1 MKDQRLGYIFVS
13 FFFKAETLN
22 IKQKIMLPR
31 SRRREGVCCLLRNAE
46 SNFLKVRALRS
57 KASFAQD
64 RK

>member
-13 FFFKAETLN
+13 FFKAETLN
-22 IKQKIMLPR
+22 INKIMLPR